1 MSATQQDTIYSDF
14 KTSFTIHPIKKD
26 LALNTNEMAV
36 RSSIINII
44 KTNYY
49 ERKFR
54 PRSGANITRFLFE
67 NLTPIVLE
75 EIKAN
80 IATAIANQ
88 EPRAEVIDIT
98 VSSTVNN
105 QVDVSITF
113 SLINSLQI
121 INIDMNVGLER
132 VR

>member
-67 NLTPIVLE
+67 NLTPIVLD
-75 EIKAN
+75 EIKAH
-80 IATAIANQ
+80 IATAIAHQ